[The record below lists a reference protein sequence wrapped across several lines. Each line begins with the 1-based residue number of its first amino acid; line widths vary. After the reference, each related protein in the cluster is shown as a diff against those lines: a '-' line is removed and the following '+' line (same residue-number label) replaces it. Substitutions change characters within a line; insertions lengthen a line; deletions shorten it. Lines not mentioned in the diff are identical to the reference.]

1 MPHIRMRGLPQ
12 EAVCR
17 ISETLLDELANLC
30 QIKAESF
37 TLDWEPSVSY
47 RAGKVDTTF
56 VQVEVLWFP
65 KDPEI
70 RHAVE
75 QIIRQ
80 AVLAHYSPAKH
91 ISIMFMALTPQCYYR
106 DGKHF

>member
-30 QIKAESF
+30 QIKTDSF
-37 TLDWEPSVSY
+37 TLDWEPSVAF
-47 RAGKVDTTF
+47 RHGEVDKAF
-56 VQVEVLWFP
+56 VQVEVLWFA

-80 AVLAHYSPAKH
+80 AVLAIYSPEKH
-91 ISIMFMALTPQCYYR
+91 ISIMFMALTPQSYYR
-106 DGKHF
+106 DGQHF

>member
-17 ISETLLDELANLC
+17 ISETLLDELANQC
-30 QIKAESF
+30 QVKTDSF
-37 TLDWEPSVSY
+37 TLDWEPSVAF
-47 RAGKVDTTF
+47 RHGKVDKAF
-56 VQVEVLWFP
+56 VQVEVLWFA

-80 AVLAHYSPAKH
+80 AVLAVYSPAKH
-91 ISIMFMALTPQCYYR
+91 ISVMFMALTPQCYYR
-106 DGKHF
+106 DGQHF

>member
-12 EAVCR
+12 EAVAS
-17 ISETLLDELANLC
+17 ISETLLDELASQC
-30 QIKAESF
+30 QIKADGF
-37 TLDWEPSVSY
+37 TLDWVPSVSY
-47 RAGKVDTTF
+47 RAGKVDETF

-70 RHAVE
+70 RHEVE

-80 AVLAHYSPAKH
+80 AVLTAYSPEKH

-106 DGKHF
+106 DGQHF

>member
-30 QIKAESF
+30 QVKTDSF
-37 TLDWEPSVSY
+37 TLDWEPSVAF
-47 RAGKVDTTF
+47 RHGELDKAF
-56 VQVEVLWFP
+56 VQVEVLWFA

-75 QIIRQ
+75 QSIRQ
-80 AVLAHYSPAKH
+80 AVLAVYSPAKH

-106 DGKHF
+106 DGQHF

>member
-12 EAVCR
+12 EAVAS
-17 ISETLLDELANLC
+17 ISETLLDELASQC
-30 QIKAESF
+30 QIKADGF
-37 TLDWEPSVSY
+37 TLDWVPSVSY
-47 RAGKVDTTF
+47 RAGKVDKTF

-70 RHAVE
+70 RHEVE

-80 AVLAHYSPAKH
+80 AVLTAYSPEKH

-106 DGKHF
+106 DGQHF

>member
-12 EAVCR
+12 EAVAS
-17 ISETLLDELANLC
+17 ISETLLDELASQC
-30 QIKAESF
+30 QIKADGF
-37 TLDWEPSVSY
+37 TLDWVPSVSY
-47 RAGKVDTTF
+47 RAGKVDKTF

-80 AVLAHYSPAKH
+80 AVLTAYSPEKH
-91 ISIMFMALTPQCYYR
+91 ISIMFMALKPQCYYR
-106 DGKHF
+106 DGQHF